1 MRECPISFE
10 SGSVMDANA
19 GGKHDAQEMPISTC
33 NVKWVEPGTWAR
45 KVSTCSRLDV
55 RLGMDCV
62 PIGVMREKG
71 VPTLLVACMMI
82 AEQCK
87 PSWASLEQWA
97 CSLGQEEVW
106 RRERQL

>member
-1 MRECPISFE
+1 MKSKRYVSRMYGCPNQIF
-10 SGSVMDANA
+10 GSVIEANA
-19 GGKHDAQEMPISTC
+19 GEKHDAQAVPISRC

-45 KVSTCSRLDV
+45 KVSTCSRLGM

-82 AEQCK
+82 AEQWEL
-87 PSWASLEQWA
+87 SWAEGWS
-97 CSLGQEEVW
+97 S
-106 RRERQL
+106 RP

>member
-1 MRECPISFE
+1 
-10 SGSVMDANA
+10 
-19 GGKHDAQEMPISTC
+19 
-33 NVKWVEPGTWAR
+33 
-45 KVSTCSRLDV
+45 
-55 RLGMDCV
+55 MDCV

>member
-1 MRECPISFE
+1 
-10 SGSVMDANA
+10 MDANA
-19 GGKHDAQEMPISTC
+19 GGKHDAQAMPISTC